1 MGRCEK
7 RTTTRW
13 VVVLFWQRRK
23 DSNLGNDG
31 VRVRCLT
38 AWRRR
43 YAAYL
48 VALCG
53 AVYIIAENEG
63 NVKPFFNFFA
73 KKMRFWNF
81 SLFV

>member
-1 MGRCEK
+1 M
-7 RTTTRW
+7 T
-13 VVVLFWQRRK
+13 VIFWQRRK

-53 AVYIIAENEG
+53 AVYIIAEKRE
-63 NVKPFFNFFA
+63 NVKAFFDFFA
-73 KKMRFWNF
+73 KKMIF
-81 SLFV
+81 